1 MPSSVDRLSPTRVK
15 LTVEVSFDDLKPS
28 MDKAYRE
35 IAKSVNIPGFRK
47 GKVPPMVID
56 QRFGRGAI
64 IQEALNDALPKFY
77 GEAVAENSLN
87 PLAQP
92 EVEVTKLEDG
102 ELIEFTA
109 EVDVRP
115 DFELPDFATVS
126 ATVDAIEVT
135 DEQIDA
141 QLKGLQQRFGSKSTV
156 ERPAAEGDVV
166 TIDLA
171 ASKDGE
177 ALSDATA
184 DGLEYEIGTGGMLD
198 GLDEAVTGLSAG
210 ESTDFTSTLVG
221 GAQKG
226 EQADIHVT
234 VTQVQEQ
241 ELPELDDEF
250 AQTASEFDTLDELRD
265 DLAARLANAARLDQA
280 AKARDAVLESLL
292 EQLDIALPENVID
305 GEVEA
310 RKSQIQSQLDG
321 AGIDLDE
328 YLAETGEAADAESF
342 WAGVE
347 KRSADAMK
355 AQLVLDKTA
364 EQIGVTVDQND
375 LTQHIFRRA
384 QEEGTAPQQ
393 VIAHMQEHPHH
404 LDEYMLEIRRG
415 KALAAIVEAATVNDS
430 NGDVVDLSLLQS
442 DGSLGDPAAEAAAVE
457 AGEAAEAAAVE
468 AGEDESVE
476 AESVEAATE
485 AEEADVKA

>member
-47 GKVPPMVID
+47 GKVPPLVID
-56 QRFGRGAI
+56 QRFGRFTI
-64 IQEALNDALPKFY
+64 IQEAFNDALPKFY
-77 GEAVAENSLN
+77 GDAVAENDLS

-115 DFELPDFATVS
+115 DFELPDFATLS

-141 QLKGLQQRFGSKSTV
+141 QLNGLRQRFGSKTVV
-156 ERPAAEGDVV
+156 ERPAAEGDLV

-177 ALSDATA
+177 ELADATA
-184 DGLEYEIGTGGMLD
+184 EGMEYEIGSTGMLD

-210 ESTDFTSTLVG
+210 ESADFVSTLVG
-221 GAQKG
+221 GPQKG

-250 AQTASEFDTLDELRD
+250 AQTASEFDTLDELRASLVD
-265 DLAARLANAARLDQA
+265 RLTNAGRLDQA
-280 AKARDAVLESLL
+280 AKARDAVLEGLIA
-292 EQLDIALPENVID
+292 QLDIALPENVVATEI
-305 GEVEA
+305 EA
-310 RKSQIQSQLDG
+310 RKTSIQSQLDG
-321 AGIDLDE
+321 AGIDLDD
-328 YLAETGEAADAESF
+328 YLAETGEAEDADSF
-342 WAGVE
+342 WADVE

-364 EQIGVTVDQND
+364 EEVGVTVEQND
-375 LTQHIFRRA
+375 LTQHIFRKA

-393 VIAHMQEHPHH
+393 ILAHMQEHPHH
-404 LDEYMLEIRRG
+404 IDEYMLEIRRG
-415 KALAAIVEAATVNDS
+415 KALAAIVEAATVTDS
-430 NGDVVDLSLLQS
+430 NGDVVEIARIQP
-442 DGSLGDPAAEAAAVE
+442 DGSLADPAAAAEDAAEAAE
-457 AGEAAEAAAVE
+457 
-468 AGEDESVE
+468 
-476 AESVEAATE
+476 
-485 AEEADVKA
+485 

>member
-47 GKVPPMVID
+47 GKVPPLVID
-56 QRFGRGAI
+56 QRFGRFTI
-64 IQEALNDALPKFY
+64 IQEAFNDALPKFY
-77 GEAVAENSLN
+77 GDAVAENDLN

-115 DFELPDFATVS
+115 DFELPDFSTLA

-141 QLKGLQQRFGSKSTV
+141 QLNGLRQRFGSKSTV
-156 ERPAAEGDVV
+156 ERPAADGDLV

-177 ALSDATA
+177 PLDDATA
-184 DGLEYEIGTGGMLD
+184 EGMEYEIGSTGMLD

-210 ESTDFTSTLVG
+210 ESADFVSTLVG
-221 GAQKG
+221 GPQKG

-250 AQTASEFDTLDELRD
+250 AQMASEFDTLDELR
-265 DLAARLANAARLDQA
+265 ASIVERLTNAGRLDQA
-280 AKARDAVLESLL
+280 AKARDAVLEGLI
-292 EQLDIALPENVID
+292 EQLDVALPENVVAT
-305 GEVEA
+305 EVEA
-310 RKSQIQSQLDG
+310 RKTSIQSQLDG
-321 AGIDLDE
+321 AGIDLDD
-328 YLAETGEAADAESF
+328 YLAETGEAEDADTF
-342 WAGVE
+342 WSDVE

-364 EQIGVTVDQND
+364 EEVGVTVEQND
-375 LTQHIFRRA
+375 LTQHIFRKA

-393 VIAHMQEHPHH
+393 ILAHIQEHPHH
-404 LDEYMLEIRRG
+404 IDEYMLEIRRG
-415 KALAAIVEAATVNDS
+415 KALAAIVEAATVTDS
-430 NGDVVDLSLLQS
+430 NGDVVEIARIQP
-442 DGSLGDPAAEAAAVE
+442 DGSLADPTVEDAAADE
-457 AGEAAEAAAVE
+457 TAE
-468 AGEDESVE
+468 
-476 AESVEAATE
+476 
-485 AEEADVKA
+485 

>member
-47 GKVPPMVID
+47 GKVPPLVID
-56 QRFGRGAI
+56 QRFGRFTI
-64 IQEALNDALPKFY
+64 IQEAFNDALPKFY
-77 GEAVAENSLN
+77 SDAIDENSLN

-115 DFELPDFATVS
+115 DFDLPDFATLS

-141 QLKGLQQRFGSKSTV
+141 QLNGLRQRFGSKSVV
-156 ERPAAEGDVV
+156 ERPAASGDLV

-177 ALSDATA
+177 ELPDATA
-184 DGLEYEIGTGGMLD
+184 EGMEYEIGSTGMLD
-198 GLDEAVTGLSAG
+198 GLDEAVTGLSVG
-210 ESTDFTSTLVG
+210 ESADFVSTLVG
-221 GAQKG
+221 GPQKG

-250 AQTASEFDTLDELRD
+250 AQMASEFDTLDELRAS
-265 DLAARLANAARLDQA
+265 LVERLTNAGRLDQA
-280 AKARDAVLESLL
+280 AKARDAVLEGLI
-292 EQLDIALPENVID
+292 EQLDIALPENVVAT
-305 GEVEA
+305 EVEA
-310 RKSQIQSQLDG
+310 RKTSIQSQLDG
-321 AGIDLDE
+321 AGIDLDD
-328 YLAETGEAADAESF
+328 YLAETGEAEDADSF
-342 WAGVE
+342 WADVE

-364 EQIGVTVDQND
+364 EEAGVTVEQND
-375 LTQHIFRRA
+375 LTQHIFRKA

-393 VIAHMQEHPHH
+393 ILAHIQEHPHH
-404 LDEYMLEIRRG
+404 IDEYMLEIRRG
-415 KALAAIVEAATVNDS
+415 KALATIVEAATVTDS
-430 NGDVVDLSLLQS
+430 NGDVVEIVRIQP
-442 DGSLGDPAAEAAAVE
+442 DGSLADPAAADADAD
-457 AGEAAEAAAVE
+457 EAAE
-468 AGEDESVE
+468 
-476 AESVEAATE
+476 
-485 AEEADVKA
+485 

>member
-47 GKVPPMVID
+47 GKVPPLVID
-56 QRFGRGAI
+56 QRFGRFTI
-64 IQEALNDALPKFY
+64 IQEAFNDALPKFY
-77 GEAVAENSLN
+77 GDAVAENDLN

-115 DFELPDFATVS
+115 DFELPDFSTLA

-141 QLKGLQQRFGSKSTV
+141 QLNGLRQRFGSKSTV
-156 ERPAAEGDVV
+156 ERPAADGDLV

-171 ASKDGE
+171 AGKDGE
-177 ALSDATA
+177 PLDDATA
-184 DGLEYEIGTGGMLD
+184 EGMEYEIGSTGMLD

-210 ESTDFTSTLVG
+210 ESADFVSTLVG
-221 GAQKG
+221 GPQKG

-250 AQTASEFDTLDELRD
+250 AQMASEFDTLDELR
-265 DLAARLANAARLDQA
+265 ASIVERLTNAGRLDQA
-280 AKARDAVLESLL
+280 AKARDAVLEGLI
-292 EQLDIALPENVID
+292 EQLDVALPENVVAT
-305 GEVEA
+305 EVEA
-310 RKSQIQSQLDG
+310 RKTSIQSQLDG
-321 AGIDLDE
+321 AGIDLDD
-328 YLAETGEAADAESF
+328 YLAETGEAEDADTF
-342 WAGVE
+342 WSDVE

-364 EQIGVTVDQND
+364 EEVGVTVEQND
-375 LTQHIFRRA
+375 LTQHIFRKA

-393 VIAHMQEHPHH
+393 ILAHIQEHPHH
-404 LDEYMLEIRRG
+404 IDEYMLEIRRG
-415 KALAAIVEAATVNDS
+415 KALAAIVEAATVTDS
-430 NGDVVDLSLLQS
+430 NGDVVEIARIQP
-442 DGSLGDPAAEAAAVE
+442 DGSLADPTVEDAAADE
-457 AGEAAEAAAVE
+457 TAE
-468 AGEDESVE
+468 
-476 AESVEAATE
+476 
-485 AEEADVKA
+485 